1 MVIFHS
7 YVKLPEGRKDGMVR
21 IGLLWFHEKTYGK
34 NTGNPWGVDSGKA
47 TYWKETSATEQE
59 NWFDIGIT
67 TKNHEVPGT
76 RTHVPISGIIP
87 DTHTH
92 T

>member
-21 IGLLWFHEKTYGK
+21 IGLLWFHEKTYGQ
-34 NTGNPWGVDSGKA
+34 NTGIPWGVDSGKA

-67 TKNHEVPGT
+67 TKNH
-76 RTHVPISGIIP
+76 
-87 DTHTH
+87 
-92 T
+92 